1 MSALGQY
8 PESSKTPGATKPVYF
23 LHKEV
28 SMPLAEIEELTS
40 EAYDPEDVYSG
51 DRIAMEY
58 SKILSSQWTDPQAR
72 AAEGPWYSKNIGP
85 PTVEESNQLDA
96 KFSEGKYELGWTDV
110 AVEGETITIDYFAVV
125 DPADLNVP
133 PQPVAQAG
141 LGQMPFWIGF
151 GVAAFGAMSLVN
163 KRESLGLR
171 ALAGVTAGVC
181 GGLLVQQALPKPS
194 PAPVEPLDKE
204 VV

>member
-1 MSALGQY
+1 
-8 PESSKTPGATKPVYF
+8 
-23 LHKEV
+23 
-28 SMPLAEIEELTS
+28 MPLAEIEELTS

-58 SKILSSQWTDPQAR
+58 SKILSSQWADPQAR

-125 DPADLNVP
+125 DPADLDLPATP
-133 PQPVAQAG
+133 PPVAQAAA
-141 LGQMPFWIGF
+141 GQMPSWIGV
-151 GVAAFGAMSLVN
+151 GVAAFGVMSLVN
-163 KRESLGLR
+163 KKESLGLR

-194 PAPVEPLDKE
+194 TAPVEPKE